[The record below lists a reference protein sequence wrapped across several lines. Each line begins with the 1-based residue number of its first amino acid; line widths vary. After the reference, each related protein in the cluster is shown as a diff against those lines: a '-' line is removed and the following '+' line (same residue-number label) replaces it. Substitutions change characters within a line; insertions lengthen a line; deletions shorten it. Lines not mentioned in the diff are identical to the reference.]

1 MVTKLS
7 QNLKAV
13 EALIGSGLMVGNL
26 LLAVAGLMY
35 MLAEKYPAFRFG
47 RLPGDILIER
57 GESKIYI
64 PITSMLVFSLLL
76 SLGFSL
82 LRMFKR

>member
-1 MVTKLS
+1 MIGRTIVT
-7 QNLKAV
+7 
-13 EALIGSGLMVGNL
+13 
-26 LLAVAGLMY
+26 LAVILAAIGMLV
-35 MLAEKYPAFRFG
+35 MLAERYPAFRFG
-47 RLPGDILIER
+47 RLPGDIMIER

-64 PITSMLVFSLLL
+64 PITSMLVFSLLI

>member
-1 MVTKLS
+1 M
-7 QNLKAV
+7 
-13 EALIGSGLMVGNL
+13 IGRTLLTLGL
-26 LLAVAGLMY
+26 LLAVAGLLF

-57 GESKIYI
+57 GDSKVYI

-76 SLGFSL
+76 SIGFSL
-82 LRMFKR
+82 LRFFKR

>member
-1 MVTKLS
+1 M
-7 QNLKAV
+7 
-13 EALIGSGLMVGNL
+13 IGRTLLTLGL
-26 LLAVAGLMY
+26 LLAVAGLLF

-57 GESKIYI
+57 GESKVYI

-76 SLGFSL
+76 SIGFSL
-82 LRMFKR
+82 LRFFKR

>member
-1 MVTKLS
+1 M
-7 QNLKAV
+7 
-13 EALIGSGLMVGNL
+13 IGRTLLTLGL
-26 LLAVAGLMY
+26 LLAVAGVLF

-57 GESKIYI
+57 GDSKVYI

-76 SLGFSL
+76 SIGFSL
-82 LRMFKR
+82 LRFFKR